1 MAVPMGT
8 KSGLIVS
15 TGRKGRPEPEQ
26 EAVTES
32 SSHPRGPVAY
42 RALAEQLRA
51 GILAQEFEDGRL
63 PTEAQ
68 LATTHGLSR
77 QTVRRAMQ
85 ELVASGMV
93 YRVPGR
99 GTFVTDEPGRYLRQF
114 GSVEDLMGL
123 SLDTEFDLVRP
134 LGRRVDVSAAG
145 RLRLDDDAVWTVVF
159 RRLHEGVPFCL
170 TTVHLPPAVGR
181 LLADAPEV
189 TDPGR
194 RSSIT
199 VIGLLDTRL
208 ASPIADAE
216 QSITVSPATGQ
227 AVESLGCDPG
237 QALLRI
243 ERTYADADGSPVEL
257 ASSEFLPEH
266 YSYRVRL
273 RRSRP
278 R

>member
-1 MAVPMGT
+1 MT
-8 KSGLIVS
+8 
-15 TGRKGRPEPEQ
+15 
-26 EAVTES
+26 EAS
-32 SSHPRGPVAY
+32 PSPRGRVAY
-42 RALAEQLRA
+42 RALAEQLRD
-51 GILAQEFEDGRL
+51 GILAQEFDDGRL
-63 PTEAQ
+63 PTEAE
-68 LATTHGLSR
+68 LAASHGLSR

-99 GTFVTDEPGRYLRQF
+99 GTFVTDEPGRYIRQF

-145 RLRLDDDAVWTVVF
+145 RLRLDSDVVWTVVF

-170 TTVHLPPAVGR
+170 TTVHLPPDVGR
-181 LLADAPEV
+181 LLTDAPEV

-194 RSSIT
+194 RSSVT
-199 VIGLLDTRL
+199 VIGLLDSRL
-208 ASPIADAE
+208 SSPIADAE
-216 QSITVSPATGQ
+216 QSITVSPASEL
-227 AVESLGCDPG
+227 AVASLGCDPG
-237 QALLRI
+237 QAVLRI
-243 ERTYADADGSPVEL
+243 ERTYTDAGGTPVEL
-257 ASSEFLPEH
+257 AGSEFLPEH

-273 RRSRP
+273 RRSLP